1 MYGIFKIWTGIY
13 FKSAWIITFGI
24 YYLLLCFMKSSVV
37 LTINK
42 DEFGKNMAQELKKLK
57 QIGTIL
63 LLLNVILIGIII
75 LIIHQNQTIEYPGY
89 LIYIVA
95 MYDFY
100 LIISAFIN
108 VLKNHTKNSP
118 VSLLSLY
125 KLPWYQNL
133 EVATV
138 VLN

>member
-1 MYGIFKIWTGIY
+1 
-13 FKSAWIITFGI
+13 
-24 YYLLLCFMKSSVV
+24 MKSSVV